1 MITIYGKEAVLYEN
15 GKCKTLSVIH
25 IGEKIKFIKDED
37 IQEAIKDDK
46 N

>member
-15 GKCKTLSVIH
+15 GEHKTLSVIH
-25 IGEKIKFIKDED
+25 IGEQIVFIKDDE
-37 IQEAIKDDK
+37 IKKAMNDDK